1 MRKKLSVYFIM
12 ILCIFCLFACSK
24 DEDETSSED
33 EQVEVIKEDEEEE
46 DVKEEPAKP
55 VVKETKKEAKPT
67 EEAKPSKEVEADEP
81 SLKADLIKEA
91 SVKEDQIVMFDQ
103 RDFDGDGTEEA
114 FAIIGEI
121 VEDYGEKKVA
131 SGKVWFVGKDGCK
144 MIKET
149 LGMGFFDK
157 DRIMNI
163 GNTDYILFDE
173 VYVTALVTDA
183 WYVSDGMPV
192 EAAFST
198 KGEIVV
204 DQNEK
209 DRFAIVHDAY
219 DAEYYPVDDMW
230 MGHTWKKYYYFYNSE
245 DGKIYEYGGTD
256 ISDET
261 AAYWCG
267 IDIVDKYLPKGDQVD
282 SLFCRGN
289 CLVVLNYEHKEG
301 DTIEYYHYIYD
312 FSKESLV
319 DDMGEITGEEPL
331 SGICIEALCPD
342 IASYP
347 EVPGPNM

>member
-1 MRKKLSVYFIM
+1 MRKKLSVYLLM
-12 ILCIFCLFACSK
+12 ILCIFSLFACSK
-24 DEDETSSED
+24 GNDEPKTED
-33 EQVEVIKEDEEEE
+33 EQVEDIDKEDDEEET
-46 DVKEEPAKP
+46 KEPTKP
-55 VVKETKKEAKPT
+55 VVKVEKEESEPTKEV
-67 EEAKPSKEVEADEP
+67 KPSEEVKEDEP
-81 SLKADLIKEA
+81 SLKSYLIKIA
-91 SVKEDQIVMFDQ
+91 SVKEDEVVMFDQ
-103 RDFDGDGTEEA
+103 KDFDGDGSEEA
-114 FAIIGEI
+114 FAIIGKI

-131 SGKVWFVGKDGCK
+131 SGSVWFIGKDGCK
-144 MIKET
+144 KIKET

-157 DRIMNI
+157 DRSMKM
-163 GNTDYILFDE
+163 GDTEYILFDE

-219 DAEYYPVDDMW
+219 DAEYYPADDMW
-230 MGHTWKKYYYFYNSE
+230 MGHTWKKYYFFYNSE

-267 IDIVDKYLPKGDQVD
+267 IDIVDKYLPKGDQID

-301 DTIEYYHYIYD
+301 DAIEYYHYIYD

-319 DDMGEITGEEPL
+319 DDMREITGEEPL
-331 SGICIEALCPD
+331 PGICLEALCPD
-342 IASYP
+342 IASHP